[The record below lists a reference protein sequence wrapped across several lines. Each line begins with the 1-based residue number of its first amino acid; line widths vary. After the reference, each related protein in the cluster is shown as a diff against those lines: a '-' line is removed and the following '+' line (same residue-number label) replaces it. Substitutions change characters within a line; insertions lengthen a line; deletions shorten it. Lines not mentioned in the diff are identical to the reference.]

1 MDKGKR
7 ITIQDV
13 ANALGVSKTT
23 VSRAISGK
31 GRVGA
36 ETKEKILSF
45 IEENNYQPNVY
56 ARGLAQQMTY
66 NIAMIL
72 PTDVN
77 MDEMPFFQNCLY
89 GACLKAAQLEYDV
102 LTIYSEGHGNQNL
115 LRTIN
120 NRKID
125 GAIVSRTVVDDETL
139 KVLAESGIPFVAI
152 GMTESGGVTRIDHDH
167 MSACKELTTHLLAA
181 TRGKMALI
189 GGNNTHMVTRSRYK
203 GYAEAFREC
212 GRQLDKEHVFLNVE
226 DLGAID
232 GIVKLL
238 MEDGVE
244 TIVCMD
250 DVICARVLWNLE
262 KGKVAIP
269 QKIKV
274 ASFYNSPLLERH
286 VPSVTTLDFEVRTLG
301 ETAVQIL
308 IDKINEK
315 EVEQVTLLPYKLMLK
330 ETTNNQ

>member
-31 GRVGA
+31 GRVGG
-36 ETKEKILSF
+36 ETRQRILQF

-89 GACLKAAQLEYDV
+89 GACLKAAELEYDV
-102 LTIYSEGHGNQNL
+102 LTIYSEGRDTHNL

-120 NRKID
+120 NRKVD
-125 GAIVSRTVVDDETL
+125 GVIVSRTVVGDETI
-139 KVLAESGIPFVAI
+139 KVLAESGLPFVAI
-152 GMTESGGVTRIDHDH
+152 GMTESGKATRIDHDH
-167 MSACKELTTHLLAA
+167 MSACKELTAHLLANA
-181 TRGKMALI
+181 HGKMALI

-203 GYAEAFREC
+203 GYADAFKEC
-212 GRQLDKEHVFLNVE
+212 GKELDREHIFLNVE
-226 DLGAID
+226 DLGEID
-232 GIVKLL
+232 GIVRMLV
-238 MEDGVE
+238 EDDVE

-250 DVICARVLWNLE
+250 DAICARVLWNLE
-262 KGKVAIP
+262 KSRIAIP
-269 QKIKV
+269 EKIKV

-286 VPSVTTLDFEVRTLG
+286 VPSVTTLDFDVRTLG
-301 ETAVQIL
+301 ETAVSVL

-315 EVEQVTLLPYKLMLK
+315 EVAHTTLLPYKIILR
-330 ETTNNQ
+330 ETT